1 MKSPSQ
7 LKTSK
12 VGASESLDGTVL
24 TELRRVF
31 VWAEFVSLYSNA
43 LMFEN
48 VRWAI
53 DEMRRGRQTFLRRSV
68 D

>member
-12 VGASESLDGTVL
+12 VGVSDGLDGTVL
-24 TELRRVF
+24 TELRRAF

-53 DEMRRGRQTFLRRSV
+53 DEMRRGRQTFLCRSV